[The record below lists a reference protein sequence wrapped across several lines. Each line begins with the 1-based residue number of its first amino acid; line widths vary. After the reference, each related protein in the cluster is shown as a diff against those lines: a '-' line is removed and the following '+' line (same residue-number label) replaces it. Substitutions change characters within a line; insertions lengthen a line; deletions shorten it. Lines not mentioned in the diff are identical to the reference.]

1 MNFNR
6 NFFIR
11 FILVT
16 CIGLQL
22 TACATNFRQ
31 GLQNLED
38 HNYPAALAFFEA
50 DAKLGY
56 RIPAIQA
63 SQLYIFDYQI
73 PRDLEK
79 SRHYLDIA
87 LKADYGRYD
96 QVYDYY
102 IPLIK
107 AYQLLADTTKPD
119 KSLAFK
125 LLNYE
130 KYKEYS
136 WPLKTLAHCN
146 LVGYGTE
153 LNIEKAIGYFEKAV
167 ENQIF
172 KGSNVF
178 YAWWLAVYPD
188 DSFRNAERALSF
200 VLEVIDDKDF
210 KDKPLY
216 LDTLAAVYA
225 ANGQFEKAQKTQQ
238 KALKVLNENIQKY
251 SYMSLYKATFDS
263 RLEYYNQGKPWVFS
277 FEDIKRCGY
286 NSKRCMKK
294 PLSAMEN
301 EHKLIPKVL

>member
-1 MNFNR
+1 MNIKHNSL
-6 NFFIR
+6 IR
-11 FILVT
+11 FILVS

-38 HNYPAALAFFEA
+38 HNYPEALVFFEK

-56 RIPAIQA
+56 RIPAIHA
-63 SQLYIFDYQI
+63 AQLYIFDYQI

-79 SRHYLDIA
+79 SQHYLDIA
-87 LKADYGRYD
+87 LNADYGRYD

-107 AYQLLADTTKPD
+107 AYQLLADKKTPN

-130 KYKEYS
+130 KYQEYS
-136 WPLKTLAHCN
+136 WPLNTLAHCN

-153 LNIEKAIGYFEKAV
+153 LNIEKAAGYFEKAV
-167 ENQIF
+167 DNQIF

-188 DSFRNAERALSF
+188 ESFRNAERALAF
-200 VLEVIDDKDF
+200 VLEVIDDEDF
-210 KDKPLY
+210 KDKPIY

-225 ANGQFEKAQKTQQ
+225 ANGQFDKAQKTQQ
-238 KALKVLNENIQKY
+238 KALKVLNEYIQKY
-251 SYMSLYKATFDS
+251 SYMGLYKATFDS
-263 RLEYYNQGKPWVFS
+263 RLEHYKQGKPWVFS
-277 FEDIKRCGY
+277 FNDIKRCGY
-286 NSKRCMKK
+286 DSKRCLKK
-294 PLSAMEN
+294 PLSPMKN
-301 EHKLIPKVL
+301 EHKLIPKLL